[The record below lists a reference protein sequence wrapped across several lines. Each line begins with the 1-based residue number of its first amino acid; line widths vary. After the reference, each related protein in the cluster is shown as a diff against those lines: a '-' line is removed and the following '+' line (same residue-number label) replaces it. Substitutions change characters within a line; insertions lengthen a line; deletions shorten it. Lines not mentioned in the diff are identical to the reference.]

1 MKGFQQFL
9 AFAETAKHGSF
20 AAAARELGGAP
31 STVAKAVARLEAS
44 LRIKLFHRTT
54 RQVSLTPDGER
65 LFQRCQRVLA
75 EIDELEADAAGARAE
90 VAGTLR
96 VDLPIVYGRQIVM
109 PVLAALQRQHPKLQ
123 IDVRLQ
129 DGYADLVRD
138 GIDLAVRV
146 GELRDSTLVAR
157 RFDRQAMVLCAS
169 PHYLAEHGM
178 PRSVDDLK
186 SHAAVV
192 ARLPT
197 SGRNRPWQLRQRE
210 RPVELHPAAAVRI
223 NDGDGMVAAAC
234 LGMGLVQLPD
244 YMVADQLARGELL
257 EVLPSCRPEAQPIS
271 AVVPSGRLVPARV
284 RVLLEALKPLGRRG
298 GSGQAVSRFTPRS
311 SHA

>member
-1 MKGFQQFL
+1 VKGFQQFL

-44 LRIKLFHRTT
+44 LRVKLFHRTT

-75 EIDELEADAAGARAE
+75 ELDELEADAAGARAE
-90 VAGTLR
+90 VSGTLR
-96 VDLPIVYGRQIVM
+96 VDLPIVYGKQVVM
-109 PVLAALQRQHPKLQ
+109 PVLAALRRAHPKLQ
-123 IDVRLQ
+123 LDVRLQ

-138 GIDLAVRV
+138 GIDVAVRV
-146 GELRDSTLVAR
+146 GELQDSTLIAR

-169 PHYLAEHGM
+169 PRYLAEYGT
-178 PRSVDDLK
+178 PRTVDDLK
-186 SHAAVV
+186 AHTAVV
-192 ARLPT
+192 FRQPT

-210 RPVELHPAAAVRI
+210 RPVEVHPAAAVRI
-223 NDGDGMVAAAC
+223 NDGEGMIAAAR
-234 LGMGLVQLPD
+234 LGLGLAQLPD
-244 YMVADQLARGELL
+244 YMVAAELQRGELT

-284 RVLLEALKPLGRRG
+284 RVLLEALQPLGRR
-298 GSGQAVSRFTPRS
+298 R
-311 SHA
+311 

>member
-44 LRIKLFHRTT
+44 LRVKLFHRTT

-75 EIDELEADAAGARAE
+75 EIDELEADAAGAGAE
-90 VAGTLR
+90 VSGTLR
-96 VDLPIVYGRQIVM
+96 VDLPIVYGKQVVM
-109 PVLAALQRQHPKLQ
+109 PVLAELRRYHLKLQ
-123 IDVRLQ
+123 LDVRLQ
-129 DGYADLVRD
+129 DAYADLVRD
-138 GIDLAVRV
+138 GIDVAVRV
-146 GELRDSTLVAR
+146 GQLRDSTLIAR

-169 PHYLAEHGM
+169 PLYLAERGT
-178 PRSVDDLK
+178 PRTVDDLK
-186 SHAAVV
+186 AHAAVV
-192 ARLPT
+192 FRLPT

-223 NDGDGMVAAAC
+223 NDGEGMVAAAC
-234 LGMGLVQLPD
+234 LGLGLVQLPD
-244 YMVADQLARGELL
+244 HMVAAELQRGDLI
-257 EVLPSCRPEAQPIS
+257 EVLPSCRPEAAPIS
-271 AVVPSGRLVPARV
+271 AVYPSGRLVPARV
-284 RVLLEALKPLGRRG
+284 RVLLEALKPLGRRN
-298 GSGQAVSRFTPRS
+298 R
-311 SHA
+311 

>member
-31 STVAKAVARLEAS
+31 STVAKAVARLEGS
-44 LRIKLFHRTT
+44 LRVKLFHRTT

-75 EIDELEADAAGARAE
+75 ELDQLEADAAGARAE

-96 VDLPIVYGRQIVM
+96 VDLPIAYGKQVLM
-109 PVLAALQRQHPKLQ
+109 PVLAELRQRHPRLEL
-123 IDVRLQ
+123 DVRLQ
-129 DGYADLVRD
+129 DGYVDLVRD
-138 GIDLAVRV
+138 GIDVAVRV
-146 GELRDSTLVAR
+146 GELQDSTLVAR

-169 PHYLAEHGM
+169 PRYLAERGV
-178 PRSVDDLK
+178 PRSVDDL
-186 SHAAVV
+186 SAHVAVV
-192 ARLPT
+192 FRQPT
-197 SGRNRPWQLRQRE
+197 SGRNRPWQLRQRDK
-210 RPVELHPAAAVRI
+210 PVELQPSAAVRV
-223 NDGDGMVAAAC
+223 NDGEGMVAAAR

-244 YMVADQLARGELL
+244 YMVAAEIARGELV

-271 AVVPSGRLVPARV
+271 AVYPSGRLVPARV
-284 RVLLEALKPLGRRG
+284 RVLLEALRAI
-298 GSGQAVSRFTPRS
+298 GQRHRVKR
-311 SHA
+311 

>member
-44 LRIKLFHRTT
+44 LRVKLFHRTT

-65 LFQRCQRVLA
+65 LFERCQRVLA
-75 EIDELEADAAGARAE
+75 ELDQLEADAAGARAE
-90 VAGTLR
+90 VSGTLR
-96 VDLPIVYGRQIVM
+96 VDLPIVYGKQVVM
-109 PVLAALQRQHPKLQ
+109 PLLAALLRQHPKLQ
-123 IDVRLQ
+123 LDVRLQ

-146 GELRDSTLVAR
+146 GVLQDSSLVAR

-169 PHYLAEHGM
+169 PRYLAEHGT

-186 SHAAVV
+186 SHHAVV
-192 ARLPT
+192 FRLPT

-210 RPVELHPAAAVRI
+210 RPVELHPGAAVRI
-223 NDGDGMVAAAC
+223 NDGEGMVAAAR
-234 LGMGLVQLPD
+234 LGMGIVQLPD
-244 YMVADQLARGELL
+244 YMVASELARGELVEL
-257 EVLPSCRPEAQPIS
+257 LSSCRSEAQPIS
-271 AVVPSGRLVPARV
+271 AVYPSGRLVPARV
-284 RVLLEALKPLGRRG
+284 RVLLDALKPLGRR
-298 GSGQAVSRFTPRS
+298 R
-311 SHA
+311 

>member
-1 MKGFQQFL
+1 MEGFQQFL

-44 LRIKLFHRTT
+44 LRVKLFHRTT

-65 LFQRCQRVLA
+65 LYQRCQRVLA
-75 EIDELEADAAGARAE
+75 ELDELEADAAGAQAE
-90 VAGTLR
+90 VSGLLR
-96 VDLPIVYGRQIVM
+96 VDMPIVYGKQVMM
-109 PVLAALQRQHPKLQ
+109 PVLAELRRRHPKLQ
-123 IDVRLQ
+123 LDVRLQ

-138 GIDLAVRV
+138 GIDVAVRV
-146 GELRDSTLVAR
+146 GALQDSSLVAR
-157 RFDRQAMVLCAS
+157 RFDRQTMVLCAS
-169 PHYLAEHGM
+169 PRYLAERGT
-178 PRSVDDLK
+178 PRTVDDLR

-192 ARLPT
+192 FRLPT

-210 RPVELHPAAAVRI
+210 RPVELHPGAAVRV
-223 NDGDGMVAAAC
+223 NDGEGMVAAAC

-244 YMVADQLARGELL
+244 YLVAAELQRGALI
-257 EVLPSCRPEAQPIS
+257 EVLPSCRPEALPIS

-284 RVLLEALKPLGRRG
+284 RVLLDALKPLARRN
-298 GSGQAVSRFTPRS
+298 R
-311 SHA
+311 